1 MNDKCHVIWTND
13 IDIDDWQDF
22 LDEEYPDV
30 TDESEKYQLCYDMNY
45 EYLGDE
51 RTNLDIDLHREII
64 AIGDLGLWNGRT
76 FGYKE
81 IKGTNVNDCL
91 DTSITCGDYLTW
103 YVDELGDLRCKD
115 VHHDGTNY
123 YLFRVFKPGLDFW
136 QKENFK
142 DKVYHGKVTRRDINR
157 YTERLGDHIAN
168 VYGFRIRK
176 KPVRKAVA

>member
-1 MNDKCHVIWTND
+1 MKEKRFVIWSND
-13 IDIDDWQDF
+13 IDQIECIAKDMMECNPDLEYDEAIRQAYELNDD
-22 LDEEYPDV
+22 
-30 TDESEKYQLCYDMNY
+30 
-45 EYLGDE
+45 YLGDE
-51 RTNLDIDLHREII
+51 RTNLDIELHREII
-64 AIGDLGLWNGRT
+64 AIGDLGLWNGRAS
-76 FGYKE
+76 GYKE

-103 YVDELGDLRCKD
+103 YVDELGDLRCND

-123 YLFRVFKPGLDFW
+123 YMFRVFKPGLTW
-136 QKENFK
+136 LQKANFK
-142 DKVYHGKVTRRDINR
+142 YNVYCRMATRRDINR